1 MSDYYLV
8 SKSLLDNGLK
18 EVADAIRQ
26 SGGTTAKLSFPT
38 GMAAAVKQIKNTTL
52 PEQYLTN
59 FTNLFRC
66 AELPEE
72 ITVDLTST
80 AIFTGD
86 GAKTTILNGMF
97 RECTGCK
104 KITLKL
110 PDGAKVCTADMFYFS
125 KTLEEINIIG
135 DVHYGEPVGGVN
147 HSIMT
152 FAGCEK
158 LKTINTNNNF
168 FFSDSG
174 KVSERI
180 FSNTAGNYNSFWGCL
195 KLVDV
200 RFPQNHAATDW
211 VFKWSPNLSDATL
224 VSVAN
229 ALTVGSY
236 TLTLHA
242 TASARCAEITGTVS
256 DGVFTADSG
265 GTTTLTE
272 FITTTK
278 GWSLANG

>member
-8 SKSLLDNGLK
+8 DKTLLDNGLK
-18 EVADAIRQ
+18 EVANAIRQ

-38 GMAAAVKQIKNTTL
+38 GMAAAVKGVKAAPWWVNKMANAPYLFYGVTL
-52 PEQYLTN
+52 PERCEFDFSFLPVSEDTQVNMT
-59 FTNLFRC
+59 TLFST
-66 AELPEE
+66 AKGVKE
-72 ITVDLTST
+72 ITVTFPSS
-80 AIFTGD
+80 
-86 GAKTTILNGMF
+86 
-97 RECTGCK
+97 K
-104 KITLKL
+104 KICIGQMFNGVTTVEKVVFKGDFDVAQNPGGGILGGL
-110 PDGAKVCTADMFYFS
+110 GA
-125 KTLEEINIIG
+125 
-135 DVHYGEPVGGVN
+135 
-147 HSIMT
+147 
-152 FAGCEK
+152 FAMCSN
-158 LKTINTNNNF
+158 LKTIESTAPFGGNQLLRKEATAYNTF
-168 FFSDSG
+168 
-174 KVSERI
+174 
-180 FSNTAGNYNSFWGCL
+180 YNCA

-200 RFPQNHAATDW
+200 RFTPNSAQQDW

-224 VSVAN
+224 VSAAN

>member
-8 SKSLLDNGLK
+8 SKTLLDNGLK

-38 GMAAAVKQIKNTTL
+38 GMAAAVKGVKAAPWWIDKMVNATYLFPEVTL
-52 PEQYLTN
+52 PEKCEFDFSFLPVSEDVQVN
-59 FTNLFRC
+59 MSHLFRGIKSTK
-66 AELPEE
+66 E
-72 ITVDLTST
+72 ITVTFPSS
-80 AIFTGD
+80 
-86 GAKTTILNGMF
+86 
-97 RECTGCK
+97 K
-104 KITLKL
+104 KICIGYIFS
-110 PDGAKVCTADMFYFS
+110 GARTIEKVVFKGEFDFTQNPGGGILGGLAAFS
-125 KTLEEINIIG
+125 MCSN
-135 DVHYGEPVGGVN
+135 
-147 HSIMT
+147 
-152 FAGCEK
+152 
-158 LKTINTNNNF
+158 LKTIESTATFGGKEFLRKEAAAYNTF
-168 FFSDSG
+168 
-174 KVSERI
+174 
-180 FSNTAGNYNSFWGCL
+180 YNCA

-200 RFPQNHAATDW
+200 RFTPNSAQQDW
-211 VFKWSPNLSDATL
+211 VFKWSPALSDETL
-224 VSVAN
+224 VSAAN

-256 DGVFTADSG
+256 DGVFTTDSG

>member
-8 SKSLLDNGLK
+8 SKTLLDNGLK
-18 EVADAIRQ
+18 KVADAIRQ

-38 GMAAAVKQIKNTTL
+38 GMAAAVSGIKAAPWWIDKMVNAPYLFQGVTL
-52 PEQYLTN
+52 PEKCEFDFSLFPVEETTQVN
-59 FTNLFRC
+59 MTNLFSGIKG
-66 AELPEE
+66 AKE
-72 ITVDLTST
+72 ITVTFPSSKLLCIGQMFNGAATVEKV
-80 AIFTGD
+80 IFKGD
-86 GAKTTILNGMF
+86 FDVAQNPGGGILGGLGA
-97 RECTGCK
+97 
-104 KITLKL
+104 
-110 PDGAKVCTADMFYFS
+110 
-125 KTLEEINIIG
+125 
-135 DVHYGEPVGGVN
+135 
-147 HSIMT
+147 
-152 FAGCEK
+152 FAMCSN
-158 LKTINTNNNF
+158 LKTIESTAPFGGNQLLRKEATAYNTF
-168 FFSDSG
+168 
-174 KVSERI
+174 
-180 FSNTAGNYNSFWGCL
+180 YNCM

-200 RFPQNHAATDW
+200 RFTPNSAQQDW

-224 VSVAN
+224 VSAAN

-242 TASARCAEITGTVS
+242 TAAARCAEIVGTVS

>member
-8 SKSLLDNGLK
+8 SKTLLDNGLK
-18 EVADAIRQ
+18 EVANAIRQ

-38 GMAAAVKQIKNTTL
+38 GMAAAVSGIKAAPWWIDKMVNAPDLFQGVTL
-52 PEQYLTN
+52 PEKCEFDFSFLPVSEDAQVN
-59 FTNLFRC
+59 MSRLFSL
-66 AELPEE
+66 AKGVKE
-72 ITVDLTST
+72 IAVTFPSSKKICIGY
-80 AIFTGD
+80 IFNGV
-86 GAKTTILNGMF
+86 TTIEKVVFKGEFDFTQNPSGGILGGLAAF
-97 RECTGCK
+97 
-104 KITLKL
+104 TL
-110 PDGAKVCTADMFYFS
+110 CS
-125 KTLEEINIIG
+125 N
-135 DVHYGEPVGGVN
+135 
-147 HSIMT
+147 
-152 FAGCEK
+152 
-158 LKTINTNNNF
+158 LKTIESTATF
-168 FFSDSG
+168 GG
-174 KVSERI
+174 KEFLRKEV
-180 FSNTAGNYNSFWGCL
+180 TAYNPFYSCA

-200 RFPQNHAATDW
+200 RFTPNSAQQDW

-224 VSVAN
+224 VSAAN

-242 TASARCAEITGTVS
+242 TAAARCAEIVGTVS

>member
-8 SKSLLDNGLK
+8 SKTLLDNGLK

-38 GMAAAVKQIKNTTL
+38 GMVTAVSGIKAAPWWIDKMVNAPYLFQRVTL
-52 PEQYLTN
+52 PEKCEFDFSFLPVSEDTQVN
-59 FTNLFRC
+59 MTNLFSF
-66 AELPEE
+66 AKGVKE
-72 ITVDLTST
+72 ITVTFPFS
-80 AIFTGD
+80 
-86 GAKTTILNGMF
+86 
-97 RECTGCK
+97 K
-104 KITLKL
+104 KICIGYIFY
-110 PDGAKVCTADMFYFS
+110 GAATVEKVVF
-125 KTLEEINIIG
+125 KG
-135 DVHYGEPVGGVN
+135 DFDVAQNPGGG
-147 HSIMT
+147 ILGGLGA
-152 FAGCEK
+152 FAMCSN
-158 LKTINTNNNF
+158 LKTIESTAPFGGNQLLRKEATAYNTF
-168 FFSDSG
+168 
-174 KVSERI
+174 
-180 FSNTAGNYNSFWGCL
+180 YNCA

-200 RFPQNHAATDW
+200 RFTPNSAQQDW

-224 VSVAN
+224 VSAAN

-242 TASARCAEITGTVS
+242 TAAARCAEIVGTVS

-272 FITTTK
+272 FITTMK

>member
-8 SKSLLDNGLK
+8 DKTLLDNGLK
-18 EVADAIRQ
+18 EVANAIRQ

-38 GMAAAVKQIKNTTL
+38 GMAAAVKGVKAAPWWVNKMANAPYLFYGVTL
-52 PEQYLTN
+52 PERCEFDFSFLPVSESTQVN
-59 FTNLFRC
+59 MTNLFNR
-66 AELPEE
+66 AKGVKE
-72 ITVDLTST
+72 ITVTFPPS
-80 AIFTGD
+80 
-86 GAKTTILNGMF
+86 
-97 RECTGCK
+97 K
-104 KITLKL
+104 KICIGQMFIEVRTVE
-110 PDGAKVCTADMFYFS
+110 KVVFKGDFDLAQNTHS
-125 KTLEEINIIG
+125 GIIG
-135 DVHYGEPVGGVN
+135 GLG
-147 HSIMT
+147 T
-152 FAGCEK
+152 FAMCLN
-158 LKTINTNNNF
+158 LKTIESTATF
-168 FFSDSG
+168 GG
-174 KVSERI
+174 KEFLRKEA
-180 FSNTAGNYNSFWGCL
+180 TTYNAFYNCA

-200 RFPQNHAATDW
+200 RFTPNSAQQDW

-224 VSVAN
+224 VSAAN

>member
-8 SKSLLDNGLK
+8 SKTLLDNGLK

-38 GMAAAVKQIKNTTL
+38 GMAAAVSGIKAAPWWIDKMVNAPYLFQGVTL
-52 PEQYLTN
+52 PEKCEFDFSLFPVEETTQVN
-59 FTNLFRC
+59 MTNLFSGMKG
-66 AELPEE
+66 AKE
-72 ITVDLTST
+72 ITVTFPSSKLLCIGH
-80 AIFTGD
+80 IFNGATTVEKVVFKGD
-86 GAKTTILNGMF
+86 FDVAQNPGGGILGGLGA
-97 RECTGCK
+97 
-104 KITLKL
+104 
-110 PDGAKVCTADMFYFS
+110 
-125 KTLEEINIIG
+125 
-135 DVHYGEPVGGVN
+135 
-147 HSIMT
+147 
-152 FAGCEK
+152 FAMCSN
-158 LKTINTNNNF
+158 LKTIE
-168 FFSDSG
+168 S
-174 KVSERI
+174 
-180 FSNTAGNYNSFWGCL
+180 TATFGGNQILRKEATAYNAFYNCT

-200 RFPQNHAATDW
+200 RFTPNSAQQDW
-211 VFKWSPNLSDATL
+211 VFKWSPALSDETL
-224 VSVAN
+224 VSAAN
-229 ALTVGSY
+229 ALTAGSY